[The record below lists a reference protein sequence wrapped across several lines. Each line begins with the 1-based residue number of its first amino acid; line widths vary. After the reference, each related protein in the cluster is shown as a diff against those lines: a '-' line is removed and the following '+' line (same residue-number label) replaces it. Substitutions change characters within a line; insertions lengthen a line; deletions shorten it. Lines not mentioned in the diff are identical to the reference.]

1 MPEVTL
7 KPSELRK
14 NHPALTKNGKLKA
27 KARKILQSRVMR
39 SRVSSTEIFKSRNSW
54 NGNGAITTNH
64 DNPVRN
70 TELFERIA
78 DEIEFFPE
86 SYNQGA
92 WGKIIEGAKAKQTA
106 CGTAF
111 CIAGHASHLT
121 GWLPQ
126 HPQEWDNVI
135 RPKGDTYLE
144 VSDVARRELGLTQ
157 AEAEFLFDGDWKPK
171 RKYTVPEALRA
182 IGNGANILDVTNKNT
197 CEWTRS
203 ELMDEQAR
211 NPNRKI
217 RVTGKLPSYY

>member
-39 SRVSSTEIFKSRNSW
+39 SRISVADMEKSFYSGMEIK
-54 NGNGAITTNH
+54 TVE
-64 DNPVRN
+64 NPVRN

-86 SYNQGA
+86 SYDQQS
-92 WGKIIEGAKAKQTA
+92 WGTIIEGAKAKQTA

-144 VSDVARRELGLTQ
+144 VSEVARRELGLTQ

>member
-7 KPSELRK
+7 KASELRK

-39 SRVSSTEIFKSRNSW
+39 SRISVADMEKSFYGGMEIK
-54 NGNGAITTNH
+54 TVE
-64 DNPVRN
+64 NPVRN

-86 SYNQGA
+86 SYDQQS
-92 WGKIIEGAKAKQTA
+92 WGMMIEGAKAKQTA

-121 GWLPQ
+121 GWLPL
-126 HPQEWDNVI
+126 HPGEWDNVV
-135 RPKGDTYLE
+135 RPKGKDHVE
-144 VSDVARRELGLTQ
+144 VGAAARRELGLTD

-182 IGNGANILDVTNKNT
+182 IGNGADILSVTNKNA
-197 CEWTRS
+197 CEWTRERLES
-203 ELMDEQAR
+203 ETWSNSD
-211 NPNRKI
+211 RKI